1 MNAVLLHRGHFFQR
15 EAERINHESYFS
27 NNESVLLS
35 KLNRDHKQNKENDKA
50 VVVINARYRENLL
63 RPT

>member
-1 MNAVLLHRGHFFQR
+1 MKAVFLHRGHFFQR
-15 EAERINHESYFS
+15 EAERINHESNFS

-35 KLNRDHKQNKENDKA
+35 KLNRDHKQNKENNKA
-50 VVVINARYRENLL
+50 VVFINARYRENLL